1 MVPISSPRTKA
12 PRLAFCSRST
22 ARGSVD
28 GAWWPSSTNLG
39 AELPDVLAVLGSRIG
54 EVRRVVYDP
63 SIWPTT
69 PSRIIRRGV
78 AISVDPYNMV
88 TSETIYLIGTHSRD
102 AVLFVVPPSC
112 AVAVVDRVLG
122 AVSEAAGPMS
132 AYVLRH
138 MLGQF
143 ADAEKA
149 SALAARKAA
158 G

>member
-1 MVPISSPRTKA
+1 MVPVSSPRTHA
-12 PRLAFCSRST
+12 PRLAFCTRSP

-28 GAWWPSSTNLG
+28 GAWWPSTTNLG

-63 SIWPTT
+63 SIWPAT

-78 AISVDPYNMV
+78 AISVDPYTLV

-102 AVLFVVPPSC
+102 AVLYVVPPSC
-112 AVAVVDRVLG
+112 AVAIVDRVLG
-122 AVSEAAGPMS
+122 AVSEATGPMN

-138 MLGQF
+138 LLGHF
-143 ADAEKA
+143 AEAEKV
-149 SALAARKAA
+149 SAGAARKAA
-158 G
+158 R